1 MVVKIIKN
9 IESPYKEM
17 ALSNQVKQ
25 GNESDSELRLGEG
38 VQSGGFRWSDTE
50 EGYEFWF
57 SIFSDEKP
65 EITDEIKS
73 YHPDVFTTV

>member
-25 GNESDSELRLGEG
+25 GNESDSELRLGET
-38 VQSGGFRWSDTE
+38 VQSGGFRWADTE